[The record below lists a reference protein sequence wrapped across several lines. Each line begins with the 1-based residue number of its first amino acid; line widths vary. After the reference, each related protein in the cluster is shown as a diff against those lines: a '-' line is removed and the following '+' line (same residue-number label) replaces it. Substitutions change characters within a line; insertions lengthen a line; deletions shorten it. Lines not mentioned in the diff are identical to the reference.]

1 MCVYIGAQLNNI
13 GDLTL
18 NGVGCTSTGGRVEI
32 FMMSQGQLWSG
43 TISAVNF
50 TKSAAD
56 VACHQLGYSGALT
69 FDFAANTYVPVYWT
83 CAVIMKCGV
92 LTPVQ
97 AGIVGNVRVCTI
109 YIYTLVPVY

>member
-1 MCVYIGAQLNNI
+1 
-13 GDLTL
+13 
-18 NGVGCTSTGGRVEI
+18 
-32 FMMSQGQLWSG
+32 MMSQGQLQWG

-69 FDFAANTYVPVYWT
+69 FDFAANTYVYWT

-109 YIYTLVPVY
+109 YITVY